1 MPSDVLIDPDR
12 GHAVEAAWVGDELSL
27 PFGQAR
33 SSTVFQ
39 ETPSPYGDAGNGLT
53 DAGKDQGTLGTR
65 QLHERDPVTQLP
77 LLLPRRPC
85 RGRAT
90 RCRRQGAAPS
100 TAGPFSSEV
109 QGGAE
114 NHRSGL

>member
-90 RCRRQGAAPS
+90 RCRRQGCSQHSWAV
-100 TAGPFSSEV
+100 FL
-109 QGGAE
+109 GGTRWGGE
-114 NHRSGL
+114 SP